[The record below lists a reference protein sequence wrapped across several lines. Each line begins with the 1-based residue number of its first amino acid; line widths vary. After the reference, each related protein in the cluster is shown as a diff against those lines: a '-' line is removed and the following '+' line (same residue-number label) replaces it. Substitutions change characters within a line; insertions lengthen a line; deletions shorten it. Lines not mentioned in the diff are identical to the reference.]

1 MTNRKVRKQIMK
13 LKDYTCPS
21 CGGVLIIDKAVKVY
35 RCQFCG
41 VTYDYNYFMGDDVL
55 DRAYSYLR
63 HKEFK
68 AAKEAFEFILKKE
81 PFNALA
87 YRGLLLVRAEL
98 TDISK
103 FRAPGVF
110 EKLPYKD
117 MKGIVEKALQNV
129 GDDDRDFFEK
139 FDELLENGE
148 RYREAKR
155 LQDKNELSASTKED
169 QAENLF
175 NKATNKKENIKL
187 RIFVETFFI
196 FVLLGVILAI
206 PGYFWLSPYH
216 CRVSRGFYMAKKYVL
231 DEDNDGSVRNEE
243 DWNFMVEHDG
253 MRNIGKNGEEVYG
266 LNNGDRYISFYLRN
280 GRTYFAIL
288 ASILSVIGLIVVVI
302 QILRIRKRV
311 KESRISDMYEQVEL
325 IEADA
330 KKDKSEYDAYRKDA
344 NLIARDLNRSLAEL
358 MKIDP
363 YVQAKS

>member
-1 MTNRKVRKQIMK
+1 MK

-21 CGGVLIIDKAVKVY
+21 CGGVLIVDKAVKVY

-68 AAKEAFEFILKKE
+68 AAREAFNFILQKE
-81 PFNALA
+81 PHNALA
-87 YRGLLLVRAEL
+87 YRGLLLERAEL
-98 TDISK
+98 TDIQR
-103 FRAPGVF
+103 FRDPKVF

-117 MKGIVEKALQNV
+117 MKEITEKALQNV
-129 GDDDRDFFEK
+129 GDEDREFFEE
-139 FDELLENGE
+139 FDELLETGE
-148 RYREAKR
+148 KYRVAKR
-155 LQDKNELSASTKED
+155 LQNENELSASTKED

-187 RIFVETFFI
+187 KIFFETILI

-216 CRVSRGFYMAKKYVL
+216 CRVSHGLQMAKEYVL

-243 DWNFMVEHDG
+243 DWKFMVEHDG
-253 MRNIGKNGEEVYG
+253 MRHIGKNGEKVYG
-266 LNNGDRYISFYLRN
+266 INNGDRYISFYLKN

-288 ASILSVIGLIVVVI
+288 AAILSAIGTIVVVI
-302 QILRIRKRV
+302 QIIRLRKRV
-311 KESRISDMYEQVEL
+311 KDSKISDMYDQVEL
-325 IEADA
+325 IEAEA
-330 KKDKSEYDAYRKDA
+330 QKDKSEYDAYRKNA
-344 NLIARDLNRSLAEL
+344 NTIAHDLNKILAK
-358 MKIDP
+358 MIKIDP
-363 YVQAKS
+363 YVQAKD

>member
-1 MTNRKVRKQIMK
+1 MK

-21 CGGVLIIDKAVKVY
+21 CGGVLIVDKAVKVY

-68 AAKEAFEFILKKE
+68 AAKEAFEFILQKE
-81 PFNALA
+81 PNNALA

-98 TDISK
+98 IDINK
-103 FRAPGVF
+103 FRVPRVF
-110 EKLPYKD
+110 EELPYRD
-117 MKGIVEKALQNV
+117 MKEIVSKALQNV
-129 GDDDRDFFEK
+129 GDEDREFFER
-139 FDELLENGE
+139 FDELLETGE
-148 RYREAKR
+148 KYRAAKGH
-155 LQDKNELSASTKED
+155 QDKNEQSASTKED

-175 NKATNKKENIKL
+175 NQATNKKENIKMK
-187 RIFVETFFI
+187 IFSETVLIFI
-196 FVLLGVILAI
+196 LLGVILAI
-206 PGYFWLSPYH
+206 TGYFWLSPYH
-216 CRVSRGFYMAKKYVL
+216 CRVSRGLFMAKGYVL
-231 DEDNDGSVRNEE
+231 DEVNDGSVRNEE
-243 DWNFMVEHDG
+243 DWDFLVEHDG
-253 MRNIGKNGEEVYG
+253 MRNIGKNGGDVYG
-266 LNNGDRYISFYLRN
+266 LNNGDRYISFYLKN

-288 ASILSVIGLIVVVI
+288 ASILSVIGLLVAVI
-302 QILRIRKRV
+302 QTLRIRKRV

-363 YVQAKS
+363 YVRAKN